1 MTTMMRAVL
10 RSLLVVSLFAG
21 SAVAQT
27 GDTPA
32 KSNVASTTKAKHH
45 HKAKAKKARHAKQ
58 RHKARSNAA
67 K

>member
-21 SAVAQT
+21 SAVAA
-27 GDTPA
+27 DAPA
-32 KSNVASTTKAKHH
+32 DGAKPTATAKKAKTH

-58 RHKARSNAA
+58 RHKAPSKPA